1 MRHINEVASW
11 FNKNNILKKNEKEDN
26 LRINLLC
33 LYTKV
38 AYTIKGLELECD
50 EISFDEK
57 LNINIGITNLNLET
71 EFTTEELRI
80 LKTINREYG
89 YLTMGDLLYRLKNIE
104 GTLNYKN
111 ITSHLKNNITETLIG
126 YERYKFNE
134 KVVIVNNRV
143 FFIDNEIIITD
154 EIMKRIKKYSF
165 EDQYIFTVY
174 KSDDIEGLTIY

>member
-71 EFTTEELRI
+71 EFTAEELRI

-89 YLTMGDLLYRLKNIE
+89 YLKITDLLFDFSIIDDKLCHKVICEKLKNDIE
-104 GTLNYKN
+104 D
-111 ITSHLKNNITETLIG
+111 HLEG
-126 YERYKFNE
+126 YESYNFDE
-134 KVVIVNNRV
+134 KTIIIKKNV
-143 FFIDNEIIITD
+143 FFVNKEVEVTEKLIEELSNYYLEG
-154 EIMKRIKKYSF
+154 
-165 EDQYIFTVY
+165 QYIFNVFKGSTE
-174 KSDDIEGLTIY
+174 EGLLIY